1 MEVTKP
7 TNSAMTGITL
17 NVLEDFDDIK
27 SRHKIGDEL
36 FQKGLKFAMLI
47 SEGKEKKLAYM
58 IAFDEEDK
66 HMANVRANQLARTKW
81 CGSLIDRIICG
92 NHILFAD
99 KHYMALSALFDIGM
113 NGDSERNRVDALGKF
128 IEHTKRP
135 DTKVDTQININIG
148 SDMLENLEAQLNALA
163 SKALMVTKA
172 GEIVDCEV
180 IK

>member
-66 HMANVRANQLARTKW
+66 QVMKVTQQSACW
-81 CGSLIDRIICG
+81 CEL
-92 NHILFAD
+92 
-99 KHYMALSALFDIGM
+99 
-113 NGDSERNRVDALGKF
+113 V
-128 IEHTKRP
+128 
-135 DTKVDTQININIG
+135 
-148 SDMLENLEAQLNALA
+148 
-163 SKALMVTKA
+163 
-172 GEIVDCEV
+172 
-180 IK
+180 

>member
-92 NHILFAD
+92 NHITHTWAP
-99 KHYMALSALFDIGM
+99 HS
-113 NGDSERNRVDALGKF
+113 NRCARRRGPCPTG
-128 IEHTKRP
+128 ISPWPWPRARSP
-135 DTKVDTQININIG
+135 
-148 SDMLENLEAQLNALA
+148 AW
-163 SKALMVTKA
+163 
-172 GEIVDCEV
+172 
-180 IK
+180 